1 FYNSWV
7 SLLGTLICVVVMF
20 MIQWEVALATFGI
33 TITLYL
39 LVHYRKPKAN
49 WGSST
54 QAQVYST
61 ALKNSHA
68 LNKTA
73 EHVKNYRPQLLV
85 LSGPPSSRP
94 SLLDFAYL
102 LTKTNS
108 LLIIGHVVK
117 AVSEFHVIPPKQPVN
132 TTYHLENIFQKPCL
146 DTFNHRSGKIKPR
159 DGDAFDNHTAVG
171 ILRLQEGLDYS
182 EILEEV
188 PVLAKEAMK
197 TNKSD
202 VFFGETGAE
211 VSSLSTPQVSQMN
224 HSTEEM
230 RMKGKKK
237 VREKQKT
244 HHVSQM
250 YCGLGG
256 TPLPKTL
263 VDSLTQFQQKQKGGR
278 IDVWWLYDDGGLTI
292 LLPYILTQ
300 RAQFSSASLR
310 RAQFSSA
317 SLRVFS
323 LASSKGK
330 LEQEQR
336 SLAALL
342 SKFRI
347 DYSDVVVVA
356 DIQKK
361 ATPETHQE
369 FDALIEPFK
378 EKVDET
384 RETGTYITSA
394 ELVAKRDKSNRH
406 MRLRELL
413 LHNSIDASLIV
424 MTLPMPRKGMISAP
438 LYMAWLEILTKGM
451 PPFLFV
457 RGNQTSV
464 ITFYS

>member
-1 FYNSWV
+1 
-7 SLLGTLICVVVMF
+7 MF

-33 TITLYL
+33 IMTFYL
-39 LVHYRKPKAN
+39 LVHYRKPEAN

-73 EHVKNYRPQLLV
+73 EHVKNYRPQLLI

-102 LTKTNS
+102 LTKANS
-108 LLIIGHVVK
+108 LLIVGHVAK
-117 AVSEFHVIPPKQPVN
+117 GPMKHSERATLIQMGNAWLQRHGIKSFYDIAVSDRFDWGAKSLLQLSGLGKLRPNIILLGFKADWRSCNPSDMLQYFNVI
-132 TTYHLENIFQKPCL
+132 H
-146 DTFNHRSGKIKPR
+146 
-159 DGDAFDNHTAVG
+159 DAFDNHTAVG

-182 EILEEV
+182 EILDEKV
-188 PVLAKEAMK
+188 PVGEKETLETKISDISLGK
-197 TNKSD
+197 T
-202 VFFGETGAE
+202 EAE
-211 VSSLSTPQVSQMN
+211 ASSSSVPQVPQTN
-224 HSTEEM
+224 HLGDET
-230 RMKGKKK
+230 GKKK
-237 VREKQKT
+237 GGKGEKMKQKKQWL
-244 HHVSQM
+244 SRM
-250 YCGLGG
+250 YCGPNGI
-256 TPLPKTL
+256 PLPKT
-263 VDSLTQFQQKQKGGR
+263 VVENLTRFQQKQKGGR

-310 RAQFSSA
+310 
-317 SLRVFS
+317 VYDY
-323 LASSKGK
+323 
-330 LEQEQR
+330 

-378 EKVDET
+378 QQVNET
-384 RETGTYITSA
+384 RELGTC
-394 ELVAKRDKSNRH
+394 
-406 MRLRELL
+406 
-413 LHNSIDASLIV
+413 
-424 MTLPMPRKGMISAP
+424 
-438 LYMAWLEILTKGM
+438 TKKIQIAQNN
-451 PPFLFV
+451 FCRFV
-457 RGNQTSV
+457 L
-464 ITFYS
+464 